1 MLAKIKN
8 LKKNYIYAKKYFKK
22 KRLKHFCV
30 TITTNTSKG
39 VKKTYLAP
47 LREIDDILIF
57 GVIVYSTEQLKKIC
71 QVLDRSV
78 DVIFVDTEK
87 KIPFLI
93 GGKHKKKFNS
103 EQIKLIYKKDR
114 LSHEFVELGNLAST
128 LKSNTENTLVHEF
141 KPNDI
146 TVEHVWLLL
155 RSHFGILGKKKMAII
170 GSGNIGFK
178 LGLKL
183 VESGV
188 SITLHRRN
196 LNKCMFFSNAIN
208 LIKPESTLANASFS
222 SDKIKAC
229 FSANAIIGCTNDLNT
244 INVDMLKCMHPNG
257 IVIDVGKGNI
267 SREAV
272 NYAKRKKIKVIRCDI
287 TKTINNYI
295 NFYLKFHIE
304 KNPAGIQEIKKN
316 LRIISGGYIGKK
328 GDIVVDNY
336 TRPLQILGVSDGSGK
351 FEKKISKLAKKN
363 IQSVKD
369 KFNLEF

>member
-1 MLAKIKN
+1 MPDQIKD
-8 LKKNYIYAKKYFKK
+8 LKKNYLYAKKYFKK
-22 KRLKHFCV
+22 KKLKYFCV

-47 LREIDDILIF
+47 LREIDNILIF

-78 DVIFVDTEK
+78 DAIFVDTEK

-93 GGKHKKKFNS
+93 GGKHKKKFNTD
-103 EQIKLIYKKDR
+103 QIKSRYKKDR
-114 LSHEFVELGNLAST
+114 MSHEFVELGNLAST

-188 SITLHRRN
+188 STTLHRRD

-208 LIKPESTLANASFS
+208 LIKPESTLADASFS

-244 INVDMLKCMHPNG
+244 ISVDMLKCMHPNG

-267 SREAV
+267 SRQAV
-272 NYAKRKKIKVIRCDI
+272 NYAKKKKIKVIRCDI
-287 TKTINNYI
+287 TKTINNFI
-295 NFYLKFHIE
+295 NFYLNFYIE
-304 KNPAGIQEIKKN
+304 KNPAGTQEIKKN
-316 LRIISGGYIGKK
+316 LRIVSGGFIGKK
-328 GDIVVDNY
+328 GDIVVDNF
-336 TRPLQILGVSDGSGK
+336 TKPLQVLGVSDGSGK
-351 FEKKISKLAKKN
+351 FEKIISKSTKN
-363 IQSVKD
+363 KIRTIKN